1 MHQVKVLDIPF
12 GKFRDKGIPID
23 NVSNFNSS
31 EEDIVFLCDE
41 NQFRIATLLFTT
53 KNGIVKKVSGE
64 EFLVGK
70 RTIAATKLTDGDEL
84 LSVHILNAK
93 QSVVLQTEGGYFL
106 RFHGSEISEMK
117 KTAVGVKG
125 IKLQK
130 NDLVEHVY
138 LFEEGKESKVI
149 YKDKELTLNRLK
161 QSSRGGS
168 GTKSRA

>member
-1 MHQVKVLDIPF
+1 HQVNVLDIPY
-12 GKFRDKGIPID
+12 GKFRDKGTPID
-23 NVSNFNSS
+23 NMSNFNSA
-31 EEDIVFLCDE
+31 EEDIVFICDE

-53 KNGIVKKVSGE
+53 KQGIVKRVSGE

-70 RTIAATKLTDGDEL
+70 RTIAATKLADGDEL
-84 LSVHILNAK
+84 LSVHIINAK
-93 QSVVLQTEGGYFL
+93 QSVVLQTQGGYFL

-130 NDLVEHVY
+130 NDIVENVY
-138 LFEEGKESKVI
+138 LFEEGKEAKVI

-161 QSSRGGS
+161 QSSRGGT
-168 GTKSRA
+168 GNKQRG